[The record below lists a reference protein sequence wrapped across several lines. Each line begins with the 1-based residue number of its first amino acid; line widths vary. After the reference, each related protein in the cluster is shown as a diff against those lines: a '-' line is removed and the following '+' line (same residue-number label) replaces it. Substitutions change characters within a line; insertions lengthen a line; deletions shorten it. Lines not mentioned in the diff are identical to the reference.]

1 MRVGLALPHYDT
13 SLAGEPASWEG
24 VQRIAR
30 LAESS
35 GFDSLWVSDH
45 VFLDWSKYGGPAT
58 PQGALEC
65 WTTMAAVAAVTE
77 RVRVGSMALCN
88 DFRHPGLVAKMAASL
103 DVLTGGRL
111 ELGLGAGWYEPEYT
125 AMGIEL
131 DPPGVRIGRL
141 GEAAEVIRALW
152 SGPATHSGRYYELR
166 DAICLPGPL
175 DPPPPIWFG
184 GKGDYLIKTA
194 ARHADGWNFSWV
206 GSEDTYRERAAVAD
220 RTCEELGR
228 DPSSLQRSVGVYVL
242 AGTDR
247 SDAESRLR
255 RLEQR
260 TPAGVLGGKEGRAV
274 SWEEFA
280 ARGVA
285 GTVTEVIDRLGRFKD
300 LGVEEVIVGLG
311 VLPFQVVDEEDVEL
325 VGTQVARAL

>member
-24 VQRIAR
+24 VKRIAR
-30 LAESS
+30 LAEAS

-45 VFLDWSKYGGPAT
+45 VFLDWSKYGGPSTA
-58 PQGALEC
+58 QRALEC

-77 RVRVGSMALCN
+77 RVRIGSMALCN
-88 DFRHPGLVAKMAASL
+88 DFRHPGLVAKMSASL
-103 DVLTGGRL
+103 DVLSGGRL
-111 ELGLGAGWYEPEYT
+111 ELGLGAGWYEPEY
-125 AMGIEL
+125 AALGIEF
-131 DPPGVRIGRL
+131 DPPGVRIARL
-141 GEAAEVIRALW
+141 GESAEVIRSLW
-152 SGPATHSGRYYELR
+152 SGPTTHSGRYYELH
-166 DAICLPGPL
+166 DAICLPGPSGAA
-175 DPPPPIWFG
+175 PPIWFG

-206 GSEDTYRERAAVAD
+206 GAEDTYRERAAVAD

-228 DPSSLQRSVGVYVL
+228 DPSSLRRSVGVYVL
-242 AGTDR
+242 AGTDV
-247 SDAESRLR
+247 SDAQERFQRLAS
-255 RLEQR
+255 R
-260 TPAGVLGGKEGRAV
+260 TPPGVLGGTEGSAV

-285 GTVTEVIDRLGRFKD
+285 GTVGEVVDRLGRLKD

-311 VLPFQVVDEEDVEL
+311 VLPFQVVDDEDVEL
-325 VGTQVARAL
+325 VNTEVARAL